1 MKKRYLVVALAALI
15 ILALPFQAGA
25 SRLFDGQNTSQ
36 WSTDRTAS
44 AAVVTGACI
53 FHGIT
58 IIMDGTNDVTFTI
71 YDGIAAAGS
80 TVLVPASQ
88 VIAGAT
94 WNKTPFMAGQTPGV
108 FMETGIY
115 VSISV
120 AGGGTV
126 RYKVQ
131 FDQ

>member
-1 MKKRYLVVALAALI
+1 MKRYLIVVLAALFVFS
-15 ILALPFQAGA
+15 LPFHAGA
-25 SRLFDGQNTSQ
+25 SRLFDGQSTSQ
-36 WSTDRTAS
+36 WSVDKTAS

-58 IIMDGTNDVTFTI
+58 IVTDGTNDVTFTI
-71 YDGIAAAGS
+71 YDGITAAES

-94 WNKTPFMAGQTPGV
+94 WNKMPFMAGQYPGAY
-108 FMETGIY
+108 METGIY

-120 AGGGTV
+120 AGGGSFK
-126 RYKVQ
+126 YKVMYEQ
-131 FDQ
+131 